1 MSTANLLTKGRSKL
15 MSTAIMY
22 ILISVA
28 AGAVGQLLLKKGMTT
43 LGPLTLTMDQL
54 FNILWRVGTNPFVIV
69 GLSIYVGGTLFWLMA
84 LSRVDLSYA
93 YPFAS
98 LSFVIMLIAAWQ
110 LFDEDI
116 SLLRLIGTCI
126 ICVGV
131 FLVSRS

>member
-1 MSTANLLTKGRSKL
+1 